1 MLICIKIFIIFVVI
15 KFVIGVCLF
24 DKNDVSRNDKLLKEG
39 IERTKVFSHRYLER
53 VRSSSNQLRRS
64 PRSCGSHLIKPP

>member
-15 KFVIGVCLF
+15 KFVIGVC

-39 IERTKVFSHRYLER
+39 IERTKVFSHRYLEH
-53 VRSSSNQLRRS
+53 VRSSSNQLRHS